1 MKQYLKLILV
11 LLILPMLLCLPF
23 FVNAAEQNKN
33 TLIISNQFESAKQNN
48 KIIESFKKTIMSK
61 RKTYDLENIELSF
74 PNSYGGS
81 YLDNDGRLVVLV
93 NGNDDNFKQKLKS
106 VTLNDN
112 LQFKKAEYSYSE
124 LTELIN
130 QIISYQEAY
139 YKSSTLTS
147 SYDIATDIIDCKLD
161 DINNRVVVGIK
172 NLNDNKKQLFKKNIS
187 NSDALIL
194 QNQNA
199 TPTISGNDTILEDTV
214 TDKLYEYSN
223 RILSTSIV
231 LQPGMGIHSNN
242 GREYSVG
249 FPVRRTISTGYQY
262 GFVTAGHFMS
272 VGNNLFDAETLVHNC
287 ARVRLQ
293 KLGGKY
299 DVSFA
304 ELANSAACSNTISNT
319 AYSLVPNNEEIDNPV
334 VGKLVYLYGRNTR
347 SSGKILST
355 NYAYYNRETGT
366 SFNGMIQTDY
376 RCLDGDSGGLV
387 ASSDSNNYTKI
398 QEGIHSGYIKLDNGS
413 IIGSYYCSAA
423 NIVNLWYL
431 QCY

>member
-1 MKQYLKLILV
+1 MKLYFKLILI
-11 LLILPMLLCLPF
+11 LLISSVLLCLPF
-23 FVNAAEQNKN
+23 LVNATEQNKPS
-33 TLIISNQFESAKQNN
+33 LIISNQFESAKQNN

-61 RKTYDLENIELSF
+61 RETYDLENMELSY
-74 PNSYGGS
+74 PDSYGGS
-81 YLDNDGRLVVLV
+81 YLDNDGKLVVLV
-93 NGNDDNFKQKLKS
+93 NGNDDNFKQKLRT

-112 LQFKKAEYSYSE
+112 LQFKKAEYSYAE
-124 LTELIN
+124 LTGLIN
-130 QIISYQEAY
+130 QVISYQEAY

-147 SYDIATDIIDCKLD
+147 SYDIAIDIIDCKLD
-161 DINNRVVVGIK
+161 DINNKVVVGIK
-172 NLNDNKKQLFKKNIS
+172 NLDNNKRKLFNENIS
-187 NSDALIL
+187 NSDAIIL

-199 TPTISGNDTILEDTV
+199 TPIISENDIILDNTA

-223 RILSTSIV
+223 KVLSTSIV

-242 GREYSVG
+242 GREYSIG
-249 FPVRRTISTGYQY
+249 FPVRRTISNGYQY
-262 GFVTAGHFMS
+262 GFVTAGHFMD

-287 ARVRLQ
+287 AQVRLQ

-304 ELANSAACSNTISNT
+304 ALANNAACSNTISNT
-319 AYSLVPNNEEIDNPV
+319 AYSLVPNNEEIDNPI

-376 RCLDGDSGGLV
+376 RCLNGDSGGLV
-387 ASSDSNNYTKI
+387 ASSGSNNYTKI